1 MYIIKC
7 YYFLQLIDEQEQYYA
22 FLRELKRNPWK
33 NMPPKSESKV
43 KNRSTH
49 LEEYQSYMEFSLNLD
64 GYMET
69 LRVLEHELDCFNL
82 STVVNRIIKAK
93 KLQQQEVDNK
103 RKLVDTDMDE
113 EMLFKRKS
121 ADTKTYVEAS
131 AGSEEGRAAAAEAEV
146 GAGSSSSKG
155 ATGGAGCGGG
165 ATGGGGGGATGGA
178 GEGAMGDLAGVA
190 RLSAPVLA
198 PSVAKEDDADGGE

>member
-121 ADTKTYVEAS
+121 ADTKTYVEAC
-131 AGSEEGRAAAAEAEV
+131 AGSEEGRAAAAEA
-146 GAGSSSSKG
+146 GSSTSTG

-178 GEGAMGDLAGVA
+178 GEGAMGEVAGVE
-190 RLSAPVLA
+190 RRSAPDLVP
-198 PSVAKEDDADGGE
+198 PSVAKNDEEGGE